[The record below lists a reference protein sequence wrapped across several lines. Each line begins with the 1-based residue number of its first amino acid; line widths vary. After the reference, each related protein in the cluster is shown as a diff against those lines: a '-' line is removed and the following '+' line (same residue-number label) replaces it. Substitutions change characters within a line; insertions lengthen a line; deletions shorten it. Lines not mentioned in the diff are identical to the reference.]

1 MASHKSDPRSST
13 VVAEPQ
19 RPVFDESPRPAVT
32 VTERGM
38 QRGAGVRDVVS
49 GLVLI
54 GIGLLYGGS
63 VFTGTANALDWAFD
77 ILGTAWV
84 ARGVYRLA
92 AR

>member
-1 MASHKSDPRSST
+1 MSFPKRDPRSAT
-13 VVAEPQ
+13 VVAEPE
-19 RPVFDESPRPAVT
+19 RPVLEESPRPPVP

-38 QRGAGVRDVVS
+38 QRGAGIRDVLS

-54 GIGLLYGGS
+54 GIGLFYGGS

-84 ARGVYRLA
+84 ARGVYRLV